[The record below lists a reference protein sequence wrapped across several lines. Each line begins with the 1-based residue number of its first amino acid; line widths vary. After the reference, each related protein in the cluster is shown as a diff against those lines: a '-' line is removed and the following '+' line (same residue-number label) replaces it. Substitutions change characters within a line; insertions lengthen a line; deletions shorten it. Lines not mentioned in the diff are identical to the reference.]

1 MPLKFILNNQVASP
15 EAQQLTFSSYKNHNT
30 LKALIGISPS
40 GSITFVSDLYGGN
53 ISDKE
58 LTIRSGILKKTWARG
73 DLLMA
78 DRGFDISDLTQEI
91 GVELNIPP
99 FRKGDNQFTEQ
110 GLTKTRRITSTRIHV
125 ERAIE

>member
-1 MPLKFILNNQVASP
+1 M
-15 EAQQLTFSSYKNHNT
+15 
-30 LKALIGISPS
+30 
-40 GSITFVSDLYGGN
+40 SDLYGGS

-58 LTIRSGILKKTWARG
+58 LTIRSGILRKTWARG

-91 GVELNIPP
+91 EVELNIPP

-110 GLTKTRRITSTRIHV
+110 DLTKARRIGSTRIHV
-125 ERAIE
+125 E